1 MAIIKNLH
9 VIFALLSISGFVYR
23 SFLKLNNPQKLQAK
37 WLKISP
43 HIIDTLLLVSAIY
56 LVMANQQYPEVFNWV
71 SAKILALLLYIFF
84 GLVTL
89 RFSKTRAGTLI
100 GFMLSVIT
108 FAYIVGVAATKH
120 TWPLMT

>member
-23 SFLKLNNPQKLQAK
+23 SFLKLNNSQKLQAK

-56 LVMANQQYPEVFNWV
+56 LVMASQQYPEMFNWV
-71 SAKILALLLYIFF
+71 TAKIFALLLYILF
-84 GLVTL
+84 GLFTL
-89 RFSKTRAGTLI
+89 RFSNTRSGIII
-100 GFMLSVIT
+100 GFTLSVLT
-108 FAYIVGVAATKH
+108 FAYIVGVAATKQV
-120 TWPLMT
+120 WPLML